1 MLLFG
6 GPKKTEGFG
15 GDDSRTEKAAPKTHL
30 NLYVEKF
37 GEEIYFQRQSAVG
50 NFCIF
55 FLSAGTQI

>member
-15 GDDSRTEKAAPKTHL
+15 GDDSKRRRRRQKTHL

-37 GEEIYFQRQSAVG
+37 GAEIYFQRQSAVG

-55 FLSAGTQI
+55 FLRAGTQR